1 MFTNTTFI
9 ILASLFLFG
18 IFLLFF
24 KFILSM
30 DFDETIDLS
39 LIFTLMFTLIMLGFI
54 PFHLWSVSEYE
65 THLSEEEVTENISS
79 LADTMAGKSNLNG
92 SFVLGTGN
100 LNGSSEE
107 ELSYN
112 VMIGNDTDGYRVK
125 SVEASNTVLFFDED
139 TKPYMKTKVE
149 TTFVQYAETW
159 LNGGLLKKAEDKKL
173 LTTEIHELH
182 LPKNTVKTPYN
193 MDLQ

>member
-1 MFTNTTFI
+1 MFTNTTFT
-9 ILASLFLFG
+9 ILAS
-18 IFLLFF
+18 
-24 KFILSM
+24 
-30 DFDETIDLS
+30 T
-39 LIFTLMFTLIMLGFI
+39 LIFGVLQILFRGETPLSVIFTVMFALIIHAVIPLYLMSNSE
-54 PFHLWSVSEYE
+54 SV
-65 THLSEEEVTENISS
+65 TQLSEEEVIETVSS
-79 LADTMAGKSNLNG
+79 LADTMTEKSNLNG

-112 VMIGNDTDGYRVK
+112 VMIGDDTDGYRVK

-149 TTFVQYAETW
+149 TTFVQYDETW

-173 LTTEIHELH
+173 LTTEKYELH